1 MRKHAV
7 AASAAAVLLG
17 ITGVSAGTAASA
29 TPTDPPAQ
37 TAAPRTP
44 KTLVIGVDGASYDVL
59 AQAETPA
66 IHALQ
71 QGGLTATS
79 NLPASPMAPTV
90 SGAGWSTI
98 ATGVWPDKHRVT
110 DNNFTNPNYAQ
121 FPDYLTRIERA
132 APQRSTLVVGTW
144 GPIST
149 TVFGSA
155 VDERIQGKDDAD
167 TTAKT
172 IDRLSKGNPDDVFVH
187 LDEVDGAGH
196 STGSSSAAYRTA
208 LQTADQQI
216 AKIVGAV
223 EQRPGYANE
232 DWLIVV
238 TADHGHT
245 PTGGHGGASRLERKT
260 FVIAKGSE
268 FPAGTVRDDVKIA
281 DIAPT
286 VLAHDGIA
294 RDSTWE
300 LDGEAVT
307 DIVPDAFDALRPKLR
322 GAVDEKGLVGITG
335 WTNEAP
341 EGWTVDN
348 SKMPTGGSTEFRG
361 WTFMTDDFFSNA
373 ELGQHRENNVRSRN
387 VFAVADSDEW
397 DDVSPKSSRNFDSTL
412 VTPEYPL
419 NGAATVDISFVSDY
433 AVDDPQGAGVR
444 VSFDEASGLQPQKLV
459 DYPANGTRANPVNQ
473 VEHFSYE
480 LPRDAKGQLPK
491 SIRLNFSYSGIN
503 SAFWVIDQV
512 RVSQPDAPTPDP
524 AAISVS
530 APSVVAGGT
539 ATVSGTGFEAG
550 ERLALELHSTPVPL
564 GTVTA
569 GTDGSFS
576 QAVTIPAGTAA
587 GQHALVAKRADGSE
601 VSIPLSVTA
610 APSTGSDGTGSST
623 AGSGA
628 NGGSTASG
636 NGTTAGGTS
645 AASGASTASGNGT
658 AAGTGTAGAG
668 ANGSGAGANGGTGAT
683 GDGLA
688 VTGAEDPSAAA
699 ILAGSLLALAG
710 AGVALGARSVRR
722 ARRTAA

>member
-17 ITGVSAGTAASA
+17 ITGVCAGSAANAAPTGA
-29 TPTDPPAQ
+29 PVPTD
-37 TAAPRTP
+37 APRTP
-44 KTLVIGVDGASYDVL
+44 KTLVIGVDGASFDVL
-59 AQAETPA
+59 EQAETPA

-110 DNNFTNPNYAQ
+110 DNNFTSPNYAQ
-121 FPDYLTRIERA
+121 FPDYLTRIEQS
-132 APQRSTLVVGTW
+132 APQRSTFVVGTW

-155 VDERIQGKDDAD
+155 VDERVQGKNDAD
-167 TTAKT
+167 TTAKAVE
-172 IDRLSKGNPDDVFVH
+172 RLSTGTPDDVFVH

-196 STGSSSAAYRTA
+196 SSGSSSAAYRTA

-232 DWLIVV
+232 DWLIIV

-260 FVIAKGSE
+260 FVIAKGAE
-268 FPAGTVRDDVKIA
+268 FAAGITRDDVKIA

-294 RDSTWE
+294 RESAWE
-300 LDGEAVT
+300 LDGEAVN

-322 GAVDEKGLVGITG
+322 GAVDEKGLAGITG

-348 SKMPTGGSTEFRG
+348 SNMPTGGSTEFRG

-397 DDVSPKSSRNFDSTL
+397 DDVSPKSGRNFDSTL
-412 VTPEYPL
+412 ISPEYPL

-473 VEHFSYE
+473 VERFSYE

-503 SAFWVIDQV
+503 SAFWAIDQV
-512 RVSQPDAPTPDP
+512 RVSQPDAPAPDP
-524 AAISVS
+524 AAIAVS

-539 ATVSGTGFEAG
+539 VTVSGTGFAAG
-550 ERLALELHSTPVPL
+550 ERLELELHSTPVAL
-564 GTVTA
+564 GTATA
-569 GTDGSFS
+569 GADGSLS
-576 QAVTIPAGTAA
+576 QRVTIPASTPA
-587 GQHALVAKRADGSE
+587 GAHTLVAKRADGSE
-601 VSIPLSVTA
+601 VSIPLSVA
-610 APSTGSDGTGSST
+610 SAPSTGADGTGANGT
-623 AGSGA
+623 GA
-628 NGGSTASG
+628 NGTAAG
-636 NGTTAGGTS
+636 NGTTAGGVS
-645 AASGASTASGNGT
+645 AASGTANTNANGANAAS
-658 AAGTGTAGAG
+658 AGTDAQGTAGAK
-668 ANGSGAGANGGTGAT
+668 

-688 VTGAEDPSAAA
+688 VTGAADPAGAV
-699 ILAGSLLALAG
+699 ILGTALLALAG
-710 AGVALGARSVRR
+710 AGIAFGIRR
-722 ARRTAA
+722 AHRIAE

>member
-29 TPTDPPAQ
+29 APAEPPAQ
-37 TAAPRTP
+37 TTAQRTP
-44 KTLVIGVDGASYDVL
+44 KTLVIGVDGASFDVL

-66 IHALQ
+66 IRALQ

-98 ATGVWPDKHRVT
+98 ATGVWPDKHWVT
-110 DNNFTNPNYAQ
+110 DNSFTNPNYAQ
-121 FPDYLTRIERA
+121 FPDYLTRIEQA

-155 VDERIQGKDDAD
+155 VDERIPGKDDAD
-167 TTAKT
+167 TTSKA

-208 LQTADQQI
+208 LQAADQQI

-223 EQRPGYANE
+223 EQRPGYATE
-232 DWLIVV
+232 DWLIVI

-268 FPAGTVRDDVKIA
+268 FAAGSVRDDVKIA

-286 VLAHDGIA
+286 LLAHDGIA
-294 RDSTWE
+294 RDSAWE
-300 LDGEAVT
+300 LDGEAVN

-322 GAVDEKGLVGITG
+322 GSVDEKGLVGITG
-335 WTNEAP
+335 WTDQAP

-412 VTPEYPL
+412 ITPEYPL

-473 VEHFSYE
+473 VEHFAYE

-512 RVSQPDAPTPDP
+512 RVTQPDAPTPDP
-524 AAISVS
+524 AVLSIST
-530 APSVVAGGT
+530 PSVVAGGT
-539 ATVSGTGFEAG
+539 ATLTGTGFAAD
-550 ERLALELHSTPVPL
+550 ERLALELHSTPVAL
-564 GTVTA
+564 GTATV

-576 QAVTIPAGTAA
+576 QRVTIPAGTAA
-587 GQHALVAKRADGSE
+587 GQHAIVAKRGDGSE
-601 VSIPLSVTA
+601 VSIPLAVAA
-610 APSTGSDGTGSST
+610 APSTGADGAGSSGAGAGAGTNGSGTAAGSGTASASGTAAGTGSAT
-623 AGSGA
+623 GAGAGSGA
-628 NGGSTASG
+628 NGTAV
-636 NGTTAGGTS
+636 
-645 AASGASTASGNGT
+645 
-658 AAGTGTAGAG
+658 
-668 ANGSGAGANGGTGAT
+668 AT

-688 VTGAEDPSAAA
+688 VTGAQDPAAAA
-699 ILAGSLLALAG
+699 ILGGALLALAG
-710 AGVALGARSVRR
+710 AGIALGARRM
-722 ARRTAA
+722 RRTSAE